1 MWQHSFSTS
10 NKWKNVWV
18 AGLLQKKHP
27 SIIRGQN
34 RLKQLRDGPLHWET
48 AVEDFVETFKTWL
61 PLENFDNAEWFR
73 QEWVG
78 MFWKKCAC
86 KVREVRKKARQGNK

>member
-1 MWQHSFSTS
+1 MGQHSFSTS

-18 AGLLQKKHP
+18 AGLLQKKHR

-34 RLKQLRDGPLHWET
+34 LLKQLRDGPLHWET
-48 AVEDFVETFKTWL
+48 AVADFVETFKTWL

-86 KVREVRKKARQGNK
+86 KVQEVRKKARQGNK